1 MIYEIYILYREN
13 KVQLYQYSLKK
24 MPIENPK
31 LVSGFMAAL
40 TNFASEIGEQIIE
53 SLTFKTLKFVYGYFG
68 DIFIVLI
75 VDKEDDE
82 QIIKSK
88 IRAVG
93 EAFLLKFGNILENWD
108 GNAEKFND
116 FNDIIVSVIKSVL
129 KIVLLGPPG
138 VGKTTISKLLKGET
152 IPIEHIPTIG
162 AGISELLISGEVQLM
177 VWDMAGQDR
186 FRPIWENF
194 ISGADIIFLVSDS
207 TQESLNQAKEI
218 YDIYKDKVD
227 ENCNFYA
234 IANKQDLDGALSP
247 LNVGEILNVK
257 AFGLVAI
264 DPDNREKLQ
273 TVLKSVIQEKIG
285 IKLLE
290 IEKEIIDGREQLAE
304 IIEEIK
310 AFKAQLIRL
319 LNDYS
324 NPIFRSINYWIDKLD
339 YYPFEDL
346 TQEDGEEFK
355 NQMEKWKL
363 KAKELVSDIVNHEV
377 EFNCPWC
384 GSPIDSKSEKKC
396 PQCLKNFRICSLCES
411 VIVKDFEDYS
421 QCYYCKE
428 IFHTEHLKNYI
439 NYRKKCPNCRHVL
452 DPKFDI
458 IPKSR
463 VKNF

>member
-1 MIYEIYILYREN
+1 
-13 KVQLYQYSLKK
+13 
-24 MPIENPK
+24 MPIDNPK
-31 LVSGFMAAL
+31 LVSGFLAAL
-40 TNFASEIGEQIIE
+40 TNFASEIGEHVIE

-82 QIIKSK
+82 QIIKGK

-93 EAFLLKFGNILENWD
+93 EAFLLKFGNILPEWD
-108 GNAEKFND
+108 GNTEDFD
-116 FNDIIVSVIKSVL
+116 EFNDIISSVIKSVL

-152 IPIEHIPTIG
+152 IPLQHIPTIG

-186 FRPIWENF
+186 FRPIWEDF

-207 TQESLNQAKEI
+207 TEEKLNQSKEI
-218 YDIYKDKVD
+218 YELYRDKVED
-227 ENCNFYA
+227 SCNFYA
-234 IANKQDLDGALSP
+234 IANKQDLESALSP
-247 LNVGEILNVK
+247 EQVGNILKMK

-285 IKLLE
+285 IKLIE
-290 IEKEIIDGREQLAE
+290 IEKEILEGREQIAE

-324 NPIFRSINYWIDKLD
+324 NSIFRSINYWIDKLD
-339 YYPFEDL
+339 YYPFDDL
-346 TQEDGEEFK
+346 TAEDAEEFRA
-355 NQMEKWKL
+355 QMEKWKE
-363 KAKELVSDIVNHEV
+363 KAKELVSNIVNHDF

-384 GSPIDSKSEKKC
+384 GNPIESKSEKKC
-396 PQCLKNFRICSLCES
+396 PNCLKTFRTCSLCES
-411 VIVKDFEDYS
+411 IILKDSEDYS

-428 IFHTEHLKNYI
+428 IFHTDHLKNYV
-439 NYRKKCPNCRHVL
+439 NYRKKCPNCKHAI
-452 DPKFDI
+452 DPKFDLV
-458 IPKSR
+458 PKSK